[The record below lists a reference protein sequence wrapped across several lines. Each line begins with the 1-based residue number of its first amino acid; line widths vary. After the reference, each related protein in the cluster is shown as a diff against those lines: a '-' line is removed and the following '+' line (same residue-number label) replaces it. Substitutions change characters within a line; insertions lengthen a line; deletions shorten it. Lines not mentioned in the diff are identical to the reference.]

1 MNVEN
6 YLTDLSKRFTPNTIL
21 DIGAHHGNFSIFCK
35 NVWKDVDCLMLEG
48 NENCDKYLENLPF
61 SHCIV
66 LLSDS
71 NKEVTLHLNPKNPT
85 CTGTSYLRENTK
97 YYDNSIKV
105 KKQTYT
111 LDEVTEEVGKSFDL
125 IKIDTQ
131 GSELDI
137 IRGGLNTIQKSSYVI
152 MEVSILQ
159 YNEGSPLF
167 DEVIEYM
174 NSIGF
179 VNYEIIGENIWMD
192 EDTDSLKK
200 GDVFQVDVIFS
211 KSEL

>member
-1 MNVEN
+1 
-6 YLTDLSKRFTPNTIL
+6 
-21 DIGAHHGNFSIFCK
+21 
-35 NVWKDVDCLMLEG
+35 MLEG
-48 NENCDKYLENLPF
+48 NENCEKYLENLPF

-137 IRGGLNTIQKSSYVI
+137 IRGGLNTVQKSSYVI

-174 NSIGF
+174 SSIGF
-179 VNYEIIGENIWMD
+179 INHEIIGENIWMD
-192 EDTDSLKK
+192 EDTDNLKK
-200 GDVFQVDVIFS
+200 GDLFQVDVIFS
-211 KSEL
+211 RGDL

>member
-6 YLTDLSKRFTPNTIL
+6 YLIDLSKRFTPNTIL
-21 DIGAHHGNFSIFCK
+21 DIGAHHGNFSMFCK

-48 NENCDKYLENLPF
+48 NENCDEYLENLPF

-71 NKEVTLHLNPKNPT
+71 NKEVTLHLNQKIPHD
-85 CTGTSYLRENTK
+85 TGNILLKENTK

-137 IRGGLNTIQKSSYVI
+137 IRGGLNTVQKSSYVI

-174 NSIGF
+174 VVLDLLIMKLLVKTSGWMKIL
-179 VNYEIIGENIWMD
+179 II
-192 EDTDSLKK
+192 
-200 GDVFQVDVIFS
+200 
-211 KSEL
+211 

>member
-1 MNVEN
+1 MSVEN
-6 YLTDLSKRFTPNTIL
+6 YLINLSKKYTPNTLL
-21 DIGAHHGNFSIFCK
+21 DIGAHHGNFSMFCK
-35 NVWKDVDCLMLEG
+35 KLWKNVDSLMLEG
-48 NENCDKYLENLPF
+48 NENCDEYLENLPF

-85 CTGTSYLRENTK
+85 CTGTSYLKENTK
-97 YYDNSIKV
+97 YYNDSIKV
-105 KKQTYT
+105 KRNTYT
-111 LDEVTEEVGKSFDL
+111 LDEVTEEVGKTFDL

-137 IRGGLNTIQKSSYVI
+137 IRGGLNTIQKASYII

-174 NSIGF
+174 SSIGF
-179 VNYEIIGENIWMD
+179 TNHEIIGENIWMD
-192 EDTDSLKK
+192 EDTDNLKK
-200 GDVFQVDVIFS
+200 GDLFQVDVIFS